1 MEKPPTHVA
10 FDCPVEVGPKNLENV
25 TEHGMNNNKN
35 MIGYYFRK
43 MLAVA
48 GRTQAIRLDK

>member
-10 FDCPVEVGPKNLENV
+10 FDCRVEVGPKNLENV
-25 TEHGMNNNKN
+25 TEHGLNNNKN
-35 MIGYYFRK
+35 MIGHYFRK
-43 MLAVA
+43 MLTVA